1 MEALEK
7 FLKRVE
13 AATKA
18 RSKEIRL
25 NTTEAQQMTI
35 EITQLLMKENQLLQQ
50 ITNMQTGKTA
60 DGGDPYKNLVVDAT
74 IDGGKFSS

>member
-13 AATKA
+13 SATKS

-25 NTTEAQQMTI
+25 NTIEAQQMTV
-35 EITQLLMKENQLLQQ
+35 EITQLLMRENQLLQQ
-50 ITNMQTGKTA
+50 IVHMQTGKTA
-60 DGGDPYKNLVVDAT
+60 DGGDPYKDLVVNAT
-74 IDGGKFSS
+74 IDGGKFGS

>member
-25 NTTEAQQMTI
+25 NTTETQQMAI
-35 EITQLLMKENQLLQQ
+35 EITRLLMRENELLIK
-50 ITNMQTGKTA
+50 ITNLQDGKTE
-60 DGGDPYKNLVVDAT
+60 DGNNPFENVLVQGA
-74 IDGGKFSS
+74 IDGGKFGS